1 MPTPISSSAVS
12 YSLSDYE
19 AIAYC
24 QAANLEAA
32 AAEREDLRRSG
43 IISFSPISSHESS
56 LLSLSPAVAPLSSY
70 GGTTDGTLA
79 SVPRASTSKPSH
91 STSSPAIS
99 SPSTSHAD
107 RPSTSAST
115 PTGLRHRPRHASSP
129 STPVAAQS
137 AIDTCPS
144 PTAPTPSTSSSG
156 DTPGRRASK
165 FPHSQS
171 SPTVAFV
178 SLSGHAAPRSSQS
191 VTFAQSSGK
200 QATSAGTGASIR
212 RSFSLLQSV
221 QSKFDMS
228 HPDHSESPSDP
239 SLAASTPVLSDPVIS
254 LSTASSLDHPPQ
266 YDEVLSISIPTD
278 PLMSQVTVSHAIDTH
293 SPSRLSAS
301 KVALGD
307 EASSPSLM
315 DSTLYIPSAQD
326 PSLLTPSQIDPSQL
340 TPSPPTPTMV
350 QPQEPPPPETPAPQP
365 PPTPP
370 TLQPS
375 PGLLSRIGSFVV
387 RTHSQSCAASPLV
400 KH

>member
-1 MPTPISSSAVS
+1 MPTPASSSAVS

-70 GGTTDGTLA
+70 GGTTDGNLA
-79 SVPRASTSKPSH
+79 PVPRASTSKPSH

-99 SPSTSHAD
+99 SPSASHTD

-137 AIDTCPS
+137 TKDTCRS
-144 PTAPTPSTSSSG
+144 PPAPTPSTSSSG
-156 DTPGRRASK
+156 DTPGRKASK

-178 SLSGHAAPRSSQS
+178 SSGPAAPRSSQS

-200 QATSAGTGASIR
+200 QGASASTGASIR

-228 HPDHSESPSDP
+228 HPDHSESPTDP
-239 SLAASTPVLSDPVIS
+239 SLATSTPVLSDPVLS
-254 LSTASSLDHPPQ
+254 LSTPSSPGHPPQ

-350 QPQEPPPPETPAPQP
+350 QSQEPSPPETPAPQP
-365 PPTPP
+365 PPAPP
-370 TLQPS
+370 TIQPS

-400 KH
+400 RH